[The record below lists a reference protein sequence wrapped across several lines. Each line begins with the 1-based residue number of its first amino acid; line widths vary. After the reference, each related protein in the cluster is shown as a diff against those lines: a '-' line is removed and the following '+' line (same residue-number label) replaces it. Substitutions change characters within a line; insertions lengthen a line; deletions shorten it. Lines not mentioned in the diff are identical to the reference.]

1 MSRFGVDE
9 SVLGQMVSFAVHKGN
24 LKWKLSSISTIRF
37 YSDLHKFVTQK
48 QLSYD
53 DLQKQV
59 TVTVQSDIVERKYG
73 KQYVPKKYES
83 STTRCY
89 HKTYL
94 LAKSG
99 RSSNQ
104 FFNTYYHLLI
114 LMSYSFLVHQQQ
126 VTCVV
131 KNCQQS
137 VAPRR
142 HRHWPILR
150 LSILTVMA
158 LRYINEK

>member
-1 MSRFGVDE
+1 MRELRDCIQE
-9 SVLGQMVSFAVHKGN
+9 LCLQN
-24 LKWKLSSISTIRF
+24 
-37 YSDLHKFVTQK
+37 
-48 QLSYD
+48 D

-59 TVTVQSDIVERKYG
+59 PVTVQSDIVERKHG
-73 KQYVPKKYES
+73 KQYAPKKYES

-104 FFNTYYHLLI
+104 FSNTYYHLLI

-137 VAPRR
+137 PRR
-142 HRHWPILR
+142 HLHWPILR
-150 LSILTVMA
+150 LFILTVMA

>member
-1 MSRFGVDE
+1 MRELRDCI
-9 SVLGQMVSFAVHKGN
+9 HKLCLQN
-24 LKWKLSSISTIRF
+24 
-37 YSDLHKFVTQK
+37 
-48 QLSYD
+48 D

-59 TVTVQSDIVERKYG
+59 PVTVQSDIVERKHG
-73 KQYVPKKYES
+73 KQYASKKYES

-126 VTCVV
+126 VICIV

-137 VAPRR
+137 VAPQKASTLAK
-142 HRHWPILR
+142 IEAL
-150 LSILTVMA
+150 LLTVMA
-158 LRYINEK
+158 LHYTNEKQQVF